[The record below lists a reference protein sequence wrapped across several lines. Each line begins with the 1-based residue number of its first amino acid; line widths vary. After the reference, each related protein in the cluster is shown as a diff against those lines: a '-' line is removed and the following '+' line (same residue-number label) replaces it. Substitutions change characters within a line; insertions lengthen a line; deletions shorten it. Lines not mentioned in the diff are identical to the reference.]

1 MMRRTHTGTSELPAC
16 GTITFI
22 RKTVNVTKKEIAERA
37 TKALHLFEN
46 SKPNEISVYDLTL
59 KVNEALR
66 LIKELA
72 IEDSP
77 SIQ

>member
-1 MMRRTHTGTSELPAC
+1 MTRRTHTGTSKLLAC
-16 GTITFI
+16 GTTTFT

-72 IEDSP
+72 EGDGP
-77 SIQ
+77 KN